1 MDFIAGLHPKVI
13 HFPIVLF
20 LTYSLFEIAGIVLKK
35 DFLSKSA
42 FFLLIMAVMGAIA
55 AVLTGDQAA
64 QMADKWADL
73 LDNTDIIIPL
83 GAIENHE
90 EFANI
95 TMWYFAAVAV
105 LRIYLTI
112 RKRFDGWLKYSFIV
126 LALIGCFLVYQT
138 ALLGG
143 RLVYHNGVGT
153 ELVNPEKINKKNI
166 K

>member
-1 MDFIAGLHPKVI
+1 MEFLAGLHPKMI

-20 LTYSLFEIAGIVLKK
+20 LTYTLFETAGILLKK
-35 DFLSKSA
+35 DYLSRSA
-42 FFLLIMAVMGAIA
+42 LFLLIMALLGAIA

-95 TMWYFAAVAV
+95 SMWYFAAVAV

-112 RKRFDGWLKYSFIV
+112 RKKFDGWLKYSFIV
-126 LALIGCFLVYQT
+126 LALIGCFLIYQT

-143 RLVYHNGVGT
+143 RLVYHSGVGT
-153 ELVNPEKINKKNI
+153 DLVNPEKLNKKET